1 MPEFVRLN
9 DYLKLDREPQPWVIH
24 SLIPVGGLIN
34 IFGKPKCFALDT
46 PVLRANGL
54 WTTIGELRLL
64 DDVIGPDGRP
74 TKIVARAPIHTPDV
88 CYRVTFTDGTSIDCD
103 ADHMWTVRE
112 AGKTDH
118 TQTLTTQQLVD
129 RGVMKPSGRWPKYRW
144 RVDLGRAVQFSN
156 APESLPLDPYL
167 LGVWL
172 GDGTECNS
180 QITTSDEEIVN
191 EFRRQGW
198 TVTKQSSN
206 PYGWCVELFHQY
218 RVQRG
223 ITGKTIPT
231 QYLTAGIADRRALL
245 AGLLDTD
252 GWAGRGVAEFYNTNT
267 NLADGVEFLA
277 RSLGYRVSR
286 YVKIGKLNGQ
296 LHKPCH
302 VIKIR
307 AHEQVFRLT
316 RKQQRFVVN
325 TECYQVVQS
334 IQRIEPVP
342 MTCVQVEHPS
352 HQFRVGHGLTVANN
366 TGKSFIAL
374 DWAFAVAAGKATWFG
389 YEIQKPGPVMYL
401 QIDTPR
407 EEWARR
413 NEHGAQMYALDDM
426 PLYIADMWLIPQ
438 YPMDILEQTRMNV
451 KWLKDQVEKI
461 QPVLIVIDTLRE
473 VHSGDEDNSTV
484 MRNVISEIVGACRP
498 AAVVLVSHARKDQAG
513 FGDVG
518 GDDLMDQARGSSY
531 VAGRMDVIVKV
542 TARRMQ
548 FKGRAT
554 GQVTENLSQD
564 PLTGWIKIERD
575 DDGSDEMIE
584 ALYKEFPKDSVHKQ
598 AQRLADRKKY
608 SLSTATRRINKWLE
622 EK

>member
-1 MPEFVRLN
+1 MN
-9 DYLKLDREPQPWVIH
+9 
-24 SLIPVGGLIN
+24 
-34 IFGKPKCFALDT
+34 
-46 PVLRANGL
+46 
-54 WTTIGELRLL
+54 
-64 DDVIGPDGRP
+64 
-74 TKIVARAPIHTPDV
+74 
-88 CYRVTFTDGTSIDCD
+88 
-103 ADHMWTVRE
+103 
-112 AGKTDH
+112 
-118 TQTLTTQQLVD
+118 
-129 RGVMKPSGRWPKYRW
+129 
-144 RVDLGRAVQFSN
+144 
-156 APESLPLDPYL
+156 
-167 LGVWL
+167 
-172 GDGTECNS
+172 
-180 QITTSDEEIVN
+180 
-191 EFRRQGW
+191 
-198 TVTKQSSN
+198 
-206 PYGWCVELFHQY
+206 
-218 RVQRG
+218 
-223 ITGKTIPT
+223 
-231 QYLTAGIADRRALL
+231 DRRALL

-252 GWAGRGVAEFYNTNT
+252 GYAGGGVAEFYNTNEH
-267 NLADGVEFLA
+267 LANGVEFLA
-277 RSLGYRVSR
+277 RSLGYRVTR
-286 YVKIGKLNGQ
+286 YMKIGKLNGQ

-302 VIKIR
+302 VVKIR

-316 RKQQRFVVN
+316 RKQAAFKLN
-325 TECYQVVQS
+325 TERYQVIQS
-334 IQRIEPVP
+334 IEPIASIP

-352 HQFRVGHGLTVANN
+352 HQFRVGHGLTLANN

-389 YEIQKPGPVMYL
+389 YEIQKSGPVMYL
-401 QIDTPR
+401 QVDTPR

-413 NEHGAQMYALDDM
+413 NEQGAQMYSLDDI
-426 PLYIADMWLIPQ
+426 PLHIADMWLIPQ
-438 YPMDILEQTRMNV
+438 YPMDILEQTKMNV
-451 KWLKDQVEKI
+451 RWLKDQVEKI
-461 QPVLIVIDTLRE
+461 QPVMIVIDTLRE

-554 GQVTENLSQD
+554 GQVTENLTQD

-584 ALYKEFPKDSVHKQ
+584 QLYKEFPKDSVHKQ